1 MFQRIFLKVWL
12 EFLLLEG
19 THRWWKARKDVRSL
33 ERINRLDVRLF
44 RGRICW
50 FWSRRKKRAFIY
62 IYISISLFLSA
73 CVRSEHSLALSVHAR
88 ARITPRTRWSRN
100 RSINRSIDRMGTY
113 SLARIRS
120 RNVRGTRS
128 PRFHSYVNDFSDI
141 KIVCVCVCIYKKNV
155 CFWWTKYTRERN
167 LFNPLHSGQFLEIDL
182 TYETFYYSNILH
194 VSLRVKEKSLSN
206 VKVYINRCFLMNRN
220 T

>member
-88 ARITPRTRWSRN
+88 ARITPRTRWSRD

-141 KIVCVCVCIYKKNV
+141 KIVCVCVCIYIKRTFV
-155 CFWWTKYTRERN
+155 FDERN
-167 LFNPLHSGQFLEIDL
+167 I
-182 TYETFYYSNILH
+182 
-194 VSLRVKEKSLSN
+194 RVKGTCLTLCIPDN
-206 VKVYINRCFLMNRN
+206 FLKLISRMKLFI
-220 T
+220 TLIFYTYFYV